1 MKPKHQI
8 TAKVSYMDT
17 DNFINNIKTEDF
29 QKGTTDDLKKWFVTS
44 NYNGDDKIPL
54 TNGMNKKLVFLRM
67 NQEERL

>member
-1 MKPKHQI
+1 
-8 TAKVSYMDT
+8 MDT

-29 QKGTTDDLKKWFVTS
+29 QKGTADDLKKWFVTS

>member
-8 TAKVSYMDT
+8 NAKVSYMDT

-54 TNGMNKKLVFLRM
+54 TNGMNKKLIFLRM

>member
-8 TAKVSYMDT
+8 NAKVSYMNN

>member
-8 TAKVSYMDT
+8 NAKVSYMDT